1 MQKNSL
7 LYTINLTVL
16 LALTL
21 TVALTTTSCTY
32 YQTAPVYRTVPVVT
46 STTTTTRT
54 TNVSRYDQSWSAAI
68 GAFAD
73 NGVSINTKDHKV
85 GLIQGFRD
93 GTEASGNL
101 RTQADGSV
109 RVQFDTPGNSVLV
122 NDITDS
128 YNRRMGR

>member
-1 MQKNSL
+1 MFKNSL
-7 LYTINLTVL
+7 LFT
-16 LALTL
+16 LTL
-21 TVALTTTSCTY
+21 PLILTTTSCTY
-32 YQTAPVYRTVPVVT
+32 YQPVPVYRTVPVVT

-54 TNVSRYDQSWSAAI
+54 TKLSRYDQSWSAAI

-73 NGVSINTKDHKV
+73 NGIKINIKDQKV

-93 GTEASGNL
+93 GIEVSGNL

-109 RVQFDTPGNSVLV
+109 RVQFDTPGDSVLV
-122 NDITDS
+122 HDITNS

>member
-7 LYTINLTVL
+7 LYTFNLTVL
-16 LALTL
+16 LALI
-21 TVALTTTSCTY
+21 VTTTSCTY
-32 YQTAPVYRTVPVVT
+32 YQTVPVYRTVPVVT

-68 GAFAD
+68 GAFSD

-93 GTEASGNL
+93 GTEASGNI
-101 RTQADGSV
+101 RTQADGSI
-109 RVQFDTPGNSVLV
+109 RVQFDTPGDSVLV
-122 NDITDS
+122 NDITNS